1 MIEAANKLL
10 ITGALQFVSPGS
22 TTQVFAG
29 VVISFVSLQA
39 YQRGLPYTN
48 KAVRQIGFSAAMV
61 LFLFFFFALLV
72 KAGVA
77 LTNNDTL
84 FYGTIIGALS
94 VAVFGVPAIIIAIR
108 LYYKRPGEGLEEEEE
123 EEDAEEEAKEE
134 AVLAEEAAA
143 PQAKGGPSGWE
154 IFSKDVRWLRAQVA
168 DLPRRIVGGLT
179 ETQKQEIRCEIQRAT
194 SHRPARLV
202 SVRSRGLAGAEH
214 LFRSII
220 AAGRRSR
227 CSTPTTAAPSMS
239 TSWRRRCSAS
249 LSAAKPL
256 WAWQAGSLQLTQPSA
271 LLPQGFGAGPV
282 SRSLGKDD
290 CGYRPGWIRHN
301 RSPRVLPCVWCESSG
316 FLCSQCPILLTSPA
330 PPVSLPCSQ
339 DARAAAAADVPR
351 QRAQTVGKGQE
362 GDAEHG
368 QDAASV
374 QVGRACGQPHWQ
386 GILQR
391 RCC

>member
-1 MIEAANKLL
+1 MQFHADRWYWILIEAANKLL

-179 ETQKQEIRCEIQRAT
+179 EAQKQEIRCEIQRAP
-194 SHRPARLV
+194 SQRPARRV
-202 SVRSRGLAGAEH
+202 SVQSRGRTGAELPFFGCH
-214 LFRSII
+214 HREAFEMFDSDHSGTIDVYELTE
-220 AAGRRSR
+220 AMQ
-227 CSTPTTAAPSMS
+227 CVPQ
-239 TSWRRRCSAS
+239 
-249 LSAAKPL
+249 LSGEA
-256 WAWQAGSLQLTQPSA
+256 T
-271 LLPQGFGAGPV
+271 AGP
-282 SRSLGKDD
+282 
-290 CGYRPGWIRHN
+290 
-301 RSPRVLPCVWCESSG
+301 
-316 FLCSQCPILLTSPA
+316 
-330 PPVSLPCSQ
+330 
-339 DARAAAAADVPR
+339 
-351 QRAQTVGKGQE
+351 
-362 GDAEHG
+362 
-368 QDAASV
+368 
-374 QVGRACGQPHWQ
+374 
-386 GILQR
+386 
-391 RCC
+391 